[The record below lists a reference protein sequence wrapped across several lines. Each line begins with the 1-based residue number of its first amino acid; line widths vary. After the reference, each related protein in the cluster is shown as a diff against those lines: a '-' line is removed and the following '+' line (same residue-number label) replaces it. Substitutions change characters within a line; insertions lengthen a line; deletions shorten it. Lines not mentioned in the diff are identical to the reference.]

1 MSFNFPSFSG
11 PTLDRTSHRARLAE
25 RAILGGATAKRP
37 IGRPVSIRH
46 PIRRIDDTPIA
57 CVQTRGLTE
66 RRVSQQTCRSPM
78 DRFTRLVMLWLLR
91 GVAAA
96 LAFVVM
102 TASPGWI
109 GAAFA
114 ARDVPWGF

>member
-1 MSFNFPSFSG
+1 MSINFPSFSG
-11 PTLDRTSHRARLAE
+11 PSLDRTSHRARLAE

-57 CVQTRGLTE
+57 CIQTRGLTE
-66 RRVSQQTCRSPM
+66 RRVSPQTYRSPM
-78 DRFTRLVMLWLLR
+78 DRLARLVMLWLFR

-96 LAFVVM
+96 VAFVVM

-109 GAAFA
+109 EGALA
-114 ARDVPWGF
+114 AKDLPWGF